1 MIDITIILIAVLAV
15 VVLYVIFV
23 YNNLNQSKVR
33 IKEAHSGIEVQM
45 KRRADL
51 VPNLVNTV
59 KGYATHE
66 SGVFERVSE
75 AREKMLSAQGVK
87 QEAEANNML
96 TESLKSIFAIAEN
109 YPDLKA
115 SQNFGSLQT
124 ELSDIEAKISY
135 ARQFY
140 NNTVTAYNMVIV
152 SFPSNLI
159 ASIFNFKSEEF
170 FDAEEGIEK
179 PVEVKF

>member
-96 TESLKSIFAIAEN
+96 IK
-109 YPDLKA
+109 
-115 SQNFGSLQT
+115 G
-124 ELSDIEAKISY
+124 
-135 ARQFY
+135 
-140 NNTVTAYNMVIV
+140 
-152 SFPSNLI
+152 
-159 ASIFNFKSEEF
+159 
-170 FDAEEGIEK
+170 
-179 PVEVKF
+179 

>member
-1 MIDITIILIAVLAV
+1 MIDITLILAGAV
-15 VVLYVIFV
+15 VILVVYVISI

-33 IKEAHSGIEVQM
+33 IDEAHSGIEVQM

-59 KGYATHE
+59 KGYASHE
-66 SGVFERVSE
+66 SGVFDRVSE
-75 AREKMLSAQGVK
+75 ARERMLSAQGVK
-87 QEAEANNML
+87 EEAQANNML
-96 TESLKSIFAIAEN
+96 AESLKSVFAIAEN

-115 SQNFGSLQT
+115 SSNFASLQS
-124 ELSDIEAKISY
+124 ELSDIESKISY

-140 NNTVTAYNMVIV
+140 NSNVTKYNMVIV
-152 SFPSNLI
+152 SFPSNVI
-159 ASIFNFKSEEF
+159 ASMFNFKSQEF
-170 FDAEEGIEK
+170 FDAEEGVEK

>member
-1 MIDITIILIAVLAV
+1 MIETFIILGLIFAVFLYAV
-15 VVLYVIFV
+15 IV
-23 YNNLNQSKVR
+23 YNSLSQGKVR

-59 KGYATHE
+59 KGYTTHE
-66 SGVFERVSE
+66 SGVFDRVSE

-87 QEAEANNML
+87 EEAQANNIL
-96 TESLKSIFAIAEN
+96 TESLKSVFAIAEN

-115 SQNFGSLQT
+115 SSNFNSLQS
-124 ELSDIEAKISY
+124 ELSDIESKISY

-140 NNTVTAYNMVIV
+140 NNNVSSYNQSLVT
-152 SFPSNLI
+152 FPSNMI
-159 ASIFNFKSEEF
+159 AQAFGFKEEVF
-170 FDAEEGIEK
+170 FDAEEKDEK

>member
-1 MIDITIILIAVLAV
+1 MDLFTIILLVIAVLIIG
-15 VVLYVIFV
+15 LIFV
-23 YNNLNQSKVR
+23 YNSLANARVA
-33 IKEAHSGIEVQM
+33 IHEALSGIEIQM

-59 KGYATHE
+59 SGYAKHE
-66 SGVFERVSE
+66 SEVFNKVNE
-75 AREKMLSAQGVK
+75 ARTKMMSASNVK
-87 QEAEANNML
+87 EESDANNML
-96 TESLKSIFAIAEN
+96 TGALKSVFAIAES

-115 SQNFGSLQT
+115 SNNFISLQN

-140 NNTVTAYNMVIV
+140 NNNVKAYNMQIV
-152 SFPSNLI
+152 TFPSNLI
-159 ASIFNFKSEEF
+159 AGAFGFKSEDF

>member
-1 MIDITIILIAVLAV
+1 MLIPLIIVGVLVLLLIM
-15 VVLYVIFV
+15 V
-23 YNNLNQSKVR
+23 YNSLAQARVAVNES
-33 IKEAHSGIEVQM
+33 HSGIEVQM

-51 VPNLVNTV
+51 VPNLIETV
-59 KGYATHE
+59 KGYAKHE

-75 AREKMLSAQGVK
+75 AREKMLSASNIK
-87 QEAEANNML
+87 DEAAADNML
-96 TESLKSIFAIAEN
+96 SGALKSVFAIAEN

-115 SQNFGSLQT
+115 SNNFVSLQT

-140 NNTVTAYNMVIV
+140 NNNVKTYNQKIVT
-152 SFPSNLI
+152 FPTNLI
-159 ASIFNFKSEEF
+159 ANAFGFKAEMF
-170 FDAEEGIEK
+170 FDAEEKDEK